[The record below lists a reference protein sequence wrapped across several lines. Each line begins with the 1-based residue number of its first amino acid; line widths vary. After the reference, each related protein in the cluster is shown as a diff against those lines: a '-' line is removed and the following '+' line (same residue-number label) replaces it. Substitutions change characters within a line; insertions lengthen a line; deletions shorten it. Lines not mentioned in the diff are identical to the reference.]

1 MLMRTKDVSE
11 ILELTIPTPAGSASK
26 GKFPNDFWCCMKKSL
41 DITKVDIIDVVA
53 VEDMPPGAASKGRFP
68 EFV

>member
-1 MLMRTKDVSE
+1 
-11 ILELTIPTPAGSASK
+11 
-26 GKFPNDFWCCMKKSL
+26 MKKSL